1 VGGNPIENPASP
13 PTRATGSVTITP
25 GLGVQPVSPA
35 GSVIIP
41 PQLGFSMPTLTGFVP
56 ITPGGTIMAHRMTN
70 PHGMFFGHTQ
80 HWPNDVF
87 HHSRQSAPYEPPTVP
102 MAPWV
107 PVSGGYAETFST
119 PKTDFDQNMG
129 RGVPIDMRSQYSMD
143 IDQTQDIEQNRQ
155 VTYNETVDQTLDQSM
170 NTVVERSDRSVT
182 QNEFDNSTRT
192 DLDLS
197 ADQTTQHTEK
207 VTQVENRNNE
217 FSTETNVSNEQD
229 NSRSFTNRENRETT
243 MVSENTDV
251 RNVDA
256 SRTTTENNTVERVE
270 QDNSRTEVITEL
282 HSSLAYNDTHV
293 NEVDNSRREE
303 TTTAYNFT
311 DQDNSRTTYV
321 NDNDT
326 VLEETR
332 SVTMAFPE
340 SRTLEA
346 DNSTSLTLV
355 NNFENVDRSSSEI
368 NNIDASQTNFV
379 TTEDPTYVFDNSS
392 RTFLNFDAPERI
404 GGDIVAGNA

>member
-1 VGGNPIENPASP
+1 
-13 PTRATGSVTITP
+13 
-25 GLGVQPVSPA
+25 
-35 GSVIIP
+35 
-41 PQLGFSMPTLTGFVP
+41 
-56 ITPGGTIMAHRMTN
+56 
-70 PHGMFFGHTQ
+70 
-80 HWPNDVF
+80 
-87 HHSRQSAPYEPPTVP
+87 
-102 MAPWV
+102 
-107 PVSGGYAETFST
+107 
-119 PKTDFDQNMG
+119 MG